1 MKSFF
6 AIFTSGLLFF
16 GIVLAGCMS
25 LSMPVQAPISPG
37 ALAVPSPVL
46 TAVPTVVPYPNAREL
61 DEYTCFGGDEMG
73 QAAATVYRYEI
84 RPYYNWTSSSWNS
97 PREQAS
103 ASQPFELQNGY
114 TMEKPGKGNI
124 FLFIFIRVENDGARI
139 AYAPSAK
146 QFVVYNDGKMYN
158 YSPVHSPDVIIDK
171 VSGKQY
177 GYQTGEQEGSVMY
190 IQPGESNR
198 ADGYLIYEIPAPF
211 SPGTTYVVSNLGSQ
225 DRAEW
230 MLD

>member
-1 MKSFF
+1 ME
-6 AIFTSGLLFF
+6 
-16 GIVLAGCMS
+16 
-25 LSMPVQAPISPG
+25 Q
-37 ALAVPSPVL
+37 
-46 TAVPTVVPYPNAREL
+46 
-61 DEYTCFGGDEMG
+61 
-73 QAAATVYRYEI
+73 
-84 RPYYNWTSSSWNS
+84 

-124 FLFIFIRVENDGARI
+124 FLFIFIRVENGGARL
-139 AYAPSAK
+139 AYAPSAQ
-146 QFVVYNDGKMYN
+146 QFVVYDDGKMYN
-158 YSPVHSPDVIIDK
+158 YSPVHSSDVIIDR

-177 GYQTGEQEGSVMY
+177 GYQTGELEGSVMY

-225 DRAEW
+225 NRVEW